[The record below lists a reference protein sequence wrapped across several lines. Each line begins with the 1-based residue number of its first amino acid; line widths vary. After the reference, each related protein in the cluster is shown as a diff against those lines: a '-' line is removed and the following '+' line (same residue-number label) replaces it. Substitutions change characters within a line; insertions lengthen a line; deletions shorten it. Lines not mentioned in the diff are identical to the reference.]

1 MAKLSTANLNLV
13 IESLKKLPAQVEDIL
28 KQGKQFSLPK
38 THKNI
43 NRVVVS
49 GMGGS
54 NLGARIIASVF
65 EQQLNAPI
73 IVNASYEL
81 PLYVDK
87 NTLVVAS
94 SYSGS
99 TEETLSAYR
108 EAKKRKAK
116 IVVITAASA
125 HNPLA
130 ALAKQDKNH
139 VLEFTAE
146 ANPANQPRLSL
157 GYAIFA
163 LSLILQ
169 KAQVLK
175 ISDKNILSANRKLIN
190 WGQKLVPEKSNNP
203 ASKLAHKLKG
213 KNIIIVTGEF
223 LEGNA
228 HALRNQFCEN
238 SKNFADYLILPEL
251 NHYALEG
258 LANPENSNLIFL
270 FFDSTLYSPRVQ
282 KRNLLTK
289 QIVKKNKIELINYKL
304 LGQNK
309 LEQSL
314 EMLQLGAW
322 ITLYLAELNQ
332 VDPIQIPWV
341 DWFKKQLK

>member
-1 MAKLSTANLNLV
+1 MAKISPANLNLV
-13 IESLKKLPAQVEDIL
+13 TDSLKKLPLQIEDIL
-28 KQGKQFSLPK
+28 SQGKKLNLPK

-65 EQQLNAPI
+65 EQQLKVPV
-73 IVNASYEL
+73 IVNATYEI

-87 NTLVVAS
+87 YTLFVAS

-99 TEETLSAYR
+99 TEETLNAYQ
-108 EAKKRKAK
+108 EAKKHKAK
-116 IVVITAASA
+116 LVVITSA
-125 HNPLA
+125 NSVNPLA
-130 ALAKQDKNH
+130 QLAKKDKTPL
-139 VLEFTAE
+139 LEFTTQ

-163 LSLILQ
+163 LALILQ

-175 ISDKNILSANRKLIN
+175 LSDKNILAVSSKLKI
-190 WGQKLVPEKSNNP
+190 WGQKLTPEKSNNV
-203 ASKLAHKLKG
+203 ASKLAHKLKD
-213 KNIIIVTGEF
+213 KNIVLVTGEF

-228 HALRNQFCEN
+228 HTLRNQFCEN
-238 SKNFADYLILPEL
+238 SKNFADYLILPEM

-258 LANPENSNLIFL
+258 LSNPENSNLLFL
-270 FFDSTLYSPRVQ
+270 FFDSNLYSPRIQ

-289 QIVKKNKIELINYKL
+289 QVIKKNKIELISHKL